1 MGLPLVVRC
10 SANCQETILSL
21 SGRGDPKPIQGT
33 SLCHYIS
40 RSSRVDKLATSSAMS
55 NFNTTLETNSYS
67 RCRSQ
72 LFWTWWERQVPR
84 PRDLRPP
91 SHQVQFTSKSFKD
104 DKNKLRVVLVLSGT
118 VKPSAPELPVQLCS
132 AATSQQNIQAI
143 MGIGKFCRRKFRVKM
158 FIMN

>member
-72 LFWTWWERQVPR
+72 LFWTWWERQAPR

-104 DKNKLRVVLVLSGT
+104 DKNKLRVALVLSGRRD
-118 VKPSAPELPVQLCS
+118 SH
-132 AATSQQNIQAI
+132 SQAFGAWASCAI
-143 MGIGKFCRRKFRVKM
+143 MLGRHFPAKYSGHLGNWEIS
-158 FIMN
+158 

>member
-33 SLCHYIS
+33 SLCHYTS
-40 RSSRVDKLATSSAMS
+40 RSSPVDKLATSSAMS

-72 LFWTWWERQVPR
+72 LFWTWWERQAPR

-91 SHQVQFTSKSFKD
+91 SHQVQFTSKSFKN
-104 DKNKLRVVLVLSGT
+104 DKNKLRVALVLSGRRD
-118 VKPSAPELPVQLCS
+118 
-132 AATSQQNIQAI
+132 SQAFGAWASCAI
-143 MGIGKFCRRKFRVKM
+143 MLRHHFPAKYSGHGNWEIS
-158 FIMN
+158 

>member
-33 SLCHYIS
+33 SLCHYTS
-40 RSSRVDKLATSSAMS
+40 RSSRVDELATSSAMS

-72 LFWTWWERQVPR
+72 LFWTWWERQAPR

-91 SHQVQFTSKSFKD
+91 SHQVQFTSKSFKN
-104 DKNKLRVVLVLSGT
+104 DKNKLRVALVLSGRRD
-118 VKPSAPELPVQLCS
+118 
-132 AATSQQNIQAI
+132 SQAFGAWASCAI
-143 MGIGKFCRRKFRVKM
+143 MLRHHFPAKYSGHGNWEIS
-158 FIMN
+158 